1 MTVWLLSVF
10 FQQVSL
16 AIFSIVLQMF
26 SDFQFEATVEGVAIR
41 MNFEYMCSTLSEKAT
56 YIFPLM
62 SQFCDGCFIAIIFH
76 GRDEDLRRASSYS
89 KDVKVELC

>member
-16 AIFSIVLQMF
+16 AIFSLVLQMF
-26 SDFQFEATVEGVAIR
+26 SDFQYATVEGVAIR
-41 MNFEYMCSTLSEKAT
+41 MNFEYKCSTLSEKAT

-62 SQFCDGCFIAIIFH
+62 SQFCDGCCIAIIFY
-76 GRDEDLRRASSYS
+76 GRDED
-89 KDVKVELC
+89 